1 MAGDLSGQT
10 AVVTGAGSGLGL
22 EVARGLAGRGAA
34 VVLAVRD
41 PARGEAALRHINSPA
56 ARLATLDLASLA
68 SVRAFATG
76 FPGRLDILVNNAGVM
91 AVPRRL
97 LTPDGFELQF
107 ATNHLGHYAL
117 TGLLLPAL
125 LQAPSPRVVTV
136 ASLAHRRAA
145 GGLDFDDLQAARHYD
160 PWQAYGNSKLA
171 NLLFA
176 LELDRRAKAA
186 GSRLVSVAAHPGV
199 TTTNIVAAGP
209 RLAGGSW
216 KVPFMQI
223 AFSLFGQS
231 VQRGALAILQ
241 AATDPAVPGGSYL
254 GPTGLGGLRGAPGKA
269 WMNQAAR
276 NAQAAAR
283 LWQVSGQLTGVEFN
297 FE

>member
-1 MAGDLSGQT
+1 MASDLSGQT
-10 AVVTGAGSGLGL
+10 VLVTGASSGLGL
-22 EVARGLAGRGAA
+22 EVARILASRNAT
-34 VVLAVRD
+34 VILAVRD
-41 PARGEAALRHINSPA
+41 PARGAAALRQISSPI

-68 SVRAFATG
+68 SIRAFAST
-76 FPGRLDILVNNAGVM
+76 FTSPLDILINNAGVM
-91 AVPRRL
+91 AIPRRL

-125 LQAPSPRVVTV
+125 LLSPSPRVVTV

-145 GGLDFDDLQAARHYD
+145 AGLDFDDLQSASHYD

-176 LELDRRAKAA
+176 LELDRRAKSANSA
-186 GSRLVSVAAHPGV
+186 FRSIAAHPGV

-216 KVPFMQI
+216 KVPFMQL
-223 AFSLFGQS
+223 AFSLVGQS
-231 VQRGALAILQ
+231 VERGALPILQ
-241 AATDPAVPGGSYL
+241 AATDPTIQGGTYL
-254 GPTGLGGLRGAPGKA
+254 GPTGLGGMRGMPGPA
-269 WMNQAAR
+269 WMTEAAR
-276 NAQAAAR
+276 NPQAAAR
-283 LWQVSGQLTGVEFN
+283 LWQVSADLTGVDFN
-297 FE
+297 FA